1 MEFYAHKRE
10 MPDGA
15 IVTQTV
21 REHLVGTAQRAAQ
34 CLRQVGLEH
43 AGYLAGLLHD
53 LGKYTEAFQQYLDE
67 GDSTKRGSVIHTFQ
81 GCRYLMEQYHRGD
94 IQTISCAELLAFAVG
109 AHHGLFDCV
118 DQMRRIGLQY
128 RAEKQDIF
136 YEEAVAAFRQEIPTE
151 EIETLFAAA
160 SEEINE
166 VIGRM
171 DRTYDNDREYA
182 FETGLLARLL
192 LSAVIEGDRCDTAA
206 FQIDAHPR
214 VWPEDMAPIWK
225 DRLEYLEEKLQGFPC
240 GTPVEKARHAI
251 SDQCRVFAENKPGI
265 YRLNVPTG
273 GGKTL
278 SSLRYALAHA
288 MYFRKSRLIFTSPLL
303 SILEQNAAVIHQYV
317 GDDSLILEHHSN
329 VVQTEPAQGELDER
343 ELLVQSWNAPI
354 IITTLVQ
361 LLNTLFDGRTTAI
374 RRFQALCS
382 SVIVI
387 DEVQTVPV
395 KMLTLFNLALRFLSE
410 QCGATIVLCSATQP
424 ELKDAAHPLPVQPQ
438 EIVPWD
444 AATTGRLAV
453 TYYNEITLRTFLE
466 RIHDWDAHCCWLA
479 GNYGIQAPN
488 LLQLVDCAFGTQ
500 RNNFLETDDRIQRQH
515 LQRLLNCKMN
525 GGIFPLDILKAL
537 TQRASSPLA
546 YDVLNWRKIVHAACA
561 VLQKYRY
568 DTKQGGNEM
577 AWELDTN
584 NRSFQ
589 YGRLLAVM
597 ERAEMDYYTKTNEN
611 RQTNAIKFMSEFRRR
626 PFTVFERVNRQLERA
641 YLDRI
646 DAWQVRRYKQ
656 LVGEIINILR
666 GFPENELNRQLEDL
680 YLMGYELQ
688 RNAFF
693 TKNDT
698 TNHTE
703 EE

>member
-1 MEFYAHKRE
+1 MGLLQRAIETYDANTALIGVYRDGHEPLAPIGHILTSANIEITLNAQGEFLSARKVNNKEEPKILIPVTEESDGRTSTGFTAHPLCDRL
-10 MPDGA
+10 MYIAPDDKAPQKLQEAHEQYLHWLHDWEESKYSHPFLRAVRTYVESG
-15 IVTQTV
+15 TV
-21 REHLVGTAQRAAQ
+21 IDDLKGCYLCKDGSDYEKKKKSIIRWRINACGEEEPACWKNKKLMALFRDYYLDRMNKASERKHALCMVSGEIDVFVKKHPQSIIPKNGKAKLISCNDPNGFVWRGRFTDKWQASTVGYIASQKAHNALRWLISEQGIQERVGT
-34 CLRQVGLEH
+34 ESH
-43 AGYLAGLLHD
+43 A
-53 LGKYTEAFQQYLDE
+53 K
-67 GDSTKRGSVIHTFQ
+67 K
-81 GCRYLMEQYHRGD
+81 
-94 IQTISCAELLAFAVG
+94 
-109 AHHGLFDCV
+109 
-118 DQMRRIGLQY
+118 
-128 RAEKQDIF
+128 
-136 YEEAVAAFRQEIPTE
+136 
-151 EIETLFAAA
+151 
-160 SEEINE
+160 
-166 VIGRM
+166 
-171 DRTYDNDREYA
+171 
-182 FETGLLARLL
+182 
-192 LSAVIEGDRCDTAA
+192 
-206 FQIDAHPR
+206 
-214 VWPEDMAPIWK
+214 
-225 DRLEYLEEKLQGFPC
+225 
-240 GTPVEKARHAI
+240 
-251 SDQCRVFAENKPGI
+251 VFLCWNPA
-265 YRLNVPTG
+265 
-273 GGKTL
+273 GKTL
-278 SSLRYALAHA
+278 PRPMRRMRNADAEPLQKPSDYKEQLKSTLLS
-288 MYFRKSRLIFTSPLL
+288 FRKDHQLQDTDCA
-303 SILEQNAAVIHQYV
+303 ILA
-317 GDDSLILEHHSN
+317 S
-329 VVQTEPAQGELDER
+329 
-343 ELLVQSWNAPI
+343 
-354 IITTLVQ
+354 
-361 LLNTLFDGRTTAI
+361 F
-374 RRFQALCS
+374 
-382 SVIVI
+382 
-387 DEVQTVPV
+387 
-395 KMLTLFNLALRFLSE
+395 
-410 QCGATIVLCSATQP
+410 
-424 ELKDAAHPLPVQPQ
+424 
-438 EIVPWD
+438 D

>member
-1 MEFYAHKRE
+1 M
-10 MPDGA
+10 G
-15 IVTQTV
+15 
-21 REHLVGTAQRAAQ
+21 LLQRAIETYDANTALIGVYRDGHEPLAPIGHILTSANIEITLNAQ
-34 CLRQVGLEH
+34 GKFLAARKVDKKEPKILIPVTEESDGRTSTGFTAHPLCDRLMYIAPDDKAPQKLQEAH
-43 AGYLAGLLHD
+43 EQYLHWLHD
-53 LGKYTEAFQQYLDE
+53 WEESKYSHPFLRAVRTYVESGTVIDDLKGCYLCKDGSDYEKKKKSIIRWRINACGEEEPACWKNKKLMALFRDYYLDRMNKASE
-67 GDSTKRGSVIHTFQ
+67 RKHALCMVSGEIDVFVKKHPQSIIPKNGKAK
-81 GCRYLMEQYHRGD
+81 L
-94 IQTISCAELLAFAVG
+94 ISCNDPNGFVWRGRFTDKWQASTVG
-109 AHHGLFDCV
+109 YIASQKAHNALRWLISEQGI
-118 DQMRRIGLQY
+118 QE
-128 RAEKQDIF
+128 RAG
-136 YEEAVAAFRQEIPTE
+136 TE
-151 EIETLFAAA
+151 
-160 SEEINE
+160 S
-166 VIGRM
+166 
-171 DRTYDNDREYA
+171 
-182 FETGLLARLL
+182 
-192 LSAVIEGDRCDTAA
+192 
-206 FQIDAHPR
+206 
-214 VWPEDMAPIWK
+214 
-225 DRLEYLEEKLQGFPC
+225 
-240 GTPVEKARHAI
+240 HAKK
-251 SDQCRVFAENKPGI
+251 VFLCWNPA
-265 YRLNVPTG
+265 
-273 GGKTL
+273 GKTL
-278 SSLRYALAHA
+278 PRPMRRMRDADAAPLRKPSDYQEQLKSTLLS
-288 MYFRKSRLIFTSPLL
+288 FRKDHQLQDTDC
-303 SILEQNAAVIHQYV
+303 AV
-317 GDDSLILEHHSN
+317 
-329 VVQTEPAQGELDER
+329 
-343 ELLVQSWNAPI
+343 LVS
-354 IITTLVQ
+354 
-361 LLNTLFDGRTTAI
+361 F
-374 RRFQALCS
+374 
-382 SVIVI
+382 
-387 DEVQTVPV
+387 
-395 KMLTLFNLALRFLSE
+395 
-410 QCGATIVLCSATQP
+410 
-424 ELKDAAHPLPVQPQ
+424 
-438 EIVPWD
+438 D

-453 TYYNEITLRTFLE
+453 TYYNEITLKTFLE

-666 GFPENELNRQLEDL
+666 GFPENELNRPLEDL

-698 TNHTE
+698 KNHTE

>member
-1 MEFYAHKRE
+1 MGLLQRAIETYDANTALIGVYRDGHEPLAPIGHILTSANIEITLNAQGKFLAARKVDKKEPKILIPVTEESSGRTSGLAAHPLCDQLKYVANTNKEAHELYLTALRKWERSAYAH
-10 MPDGA
+10 PFLTA
-15 IVTQTV
+15 ISTYV
-21 REHLVGTAQRAAQ
+21 RN
-34 CLRQVGLEH
+34 
-43 AGYLAGLLHD
+43 
-53 LGKYTEAFQQYLDE
+53 
-67 GDSTKRGSVIHTFQ
+67 GSVLKDLTKC
-81 GCRYLMEQYHRGD
+81 GV
-94 IQTISCAELLAFAVG
+94 LALEKG
-109 AHHGLFDCV
+109 GGYD
-118 DQMRRIGLQY
+118 
-128 RAEKQDIF
+128 EKQMICWR
-136 YEEAVAAFRQEIPTE
+136 VLGIPTE
-151 EIETLFAAA
+151 EPACWKNRNLFSAFESYYCSQLATRDMALCMLEGKTEPIALQHPKGIIPVNGNAKLISANDSSGFTYRGRFLDDGQAATVGDIASQKAHNALRWLA
-160 SEEINE
+160 SEQG
-166 VIGRM
+166 V
-171 DRTYDNDREYA
+171 REFSGKRIFLCWNPA
-182 FETGLLARLL
+182 
-192 LSAVIEGDRCDTAA
+192 
-206 FQIDAHPR
+206 
-214 VWPEDMAPIWK
+214 
-225 DRLEYLEEKLQGFPC
+225 
-240 GTPVEKARHAI
+240 
-251 SDQCRVFAENKPGI
+251 
-265 YRLNVPTG
+265 
-273 GGKTL
+273 GKTL
-278 SSLRYALAHA
+278 PRPMRRMRDADAAPLRKPSDYQEQLKSTLLS
-288 MYFRKSRLIFTSPLL
+288 FRKDHQLQDTDC
-303 SILEQNAAVIHQYV
+303 AV
-317 GDDSLILEHHSN
+317 
-329 VVQTEPAQGELDER
+329 
-343 ELLVQSWNAPI
+343 LVS
-354 IITTLVQ
+354 
-361 LLNTLFDGRTTAI
+361 F
-374 RRFQALCS
+374 
-382 SVIVI
+382 
-387 DEVQTVPV
+387 
-395 KMLTLFNLALRFLSE
+395 
-410 QCGATIVLCSATQP
+410 
-424 ELKDAAHPLPVQPQ
+424 
-438 EIVPWD
+438 D

-453 TYYNEITLRTFLE
+453 TYYNEITLKTFLE

-656 LVGEIINILR
+656 LVGEITNILR

-698 TNHTE
+698 TNHAE

>member
-1 MEFYAHKRE
+1 MGLLQRAIETYDANTALIGVYRDGHEPLAPIGHILTSANIEITLNAQGKFLAARKVDKKEPKILIPVTEESDGRTSTGFTAHPLCDRL
-10 MPDGA
+10 MYIAPDDKAPQKLQEAHEQYLHWLHDWEESKYSHPFLRAVRTYVESG
-15 IVTQTV
+15 TV
-21 REHLVGTAQRAAQ
+21 IDDLKGCYLCKDGSDYEKKKKSIIRWRINACGEEEPACWKNKKLMALFRDYYLDRMNKASERKHALCMVSGEIDVFVKKHPQSIIPKNGKAKLISCNDPNGFVWRGRFTDKWQASTVGYIASQKAHNALRWLISEQGIQERVGT
-34 CLRQVGLEH
+34 ESH
-43 AGYLAGLLHD
+43 A
-53 LGKYTEAFQQYLDE
+53 K
-67 GDSTKRGSVIHTFQ
+67 K
-81 GCRYLMEQYHRGD
+81 
-94 IQTISCAELLAFAVG
+94 
-109 AHHGLFDCV
+109 
-118 DQMRRIGLQY
+118 
-128 RAEKQDIF
+128 
-136 YEEAVAAFRQEIPTE
+136 
-151 EIETLFAAA
+151 
-160 SEEINE
+160 
-166 VIGRM
+166 
-171 DRTYDNDREYA
+171 
-182 FETGLLARLL
+182 
-192 LSAVIEGDRCDTAA
+192 
-206 FQIDAHPR
+206 
-214 VWPEDMAPIWK
+214 
-225 DRLEYLEEKLQGFPC
+225 
-240 GTPVEKARHAI
+240 
-251 SDQCRVFAENKPGI
+251 VFLCWNPA
-265 YRLNVPTG
+265 
-273 GGKTL
+273 GKTL
-278 SSLRYALAHA
+278 PRPMRRMRNADAEPLQKPSDYKEQLKSTLLS
-288 MYFRKSRLIFTSPLL
+288 FRKDHQLQDTDCA
-303 SILEQNAAVIHQYV
+303 ILA
-317 GDDSLILEHHSN
+317 S
-329 VVQTEPAQGELDER
+329 
-343 ELLVQSWNAPI
+343 
-354 IITTLVQ
+354 
-361 LLNTLFDGRTTAI
+361 F
-374 RRFQALCS
+374 
-382 SVIVI
+382 
-387 DEVQTVPV
+387 
-395 KMLTLFNLALRFLSE
+395 
-410 QCGATIVLCSATQP
+410 
-424 ELKDAAHPLPVQPQ
+424 
-438 EIVPWD
+438 D

-453 TYYNEITLRTFLE
+453 TYYNEITLKTFLE

-488 LLQLVDCAFGTQ
+488 LLQIVDCAFGTQ

-525 GGIFPLDILKAL
+525 GGIFPRDILKAL
-537 TQRASSPLA
+537 TQRASSPQA
-546 YDVLNWRKIVHAACA
+546 FDEANWRKIVHAACA
-561 VLQKYRY
+561 ALQKYRY